1 MEQLLSHQ
9 NYVFFVRVNCD
20 TGSILIKYEE
30 EKREDLLNFLSSVQ
44 KEDVREI
51 PKESFSPQRELKQE
65 FERKLF
71 QLLFKRFVLRT
82 LLPNPVG
89 TVMAIKNYLPI
100 FTKGIHALR
109 NKKINV
115 DVLDAVSIGI
125 SLCQGSYST
134 AGSVM
139 MLLSVS
145 EILESYTKDRVR
157 LDLSDSLAIHVDKV
171 WKIDGNE
178 TVSVS
183 LHNVK
188 IYDHLLIQ
196 TGMMIPVDGTVVS
209 GAATVDES
217 SMTGESIPSEKTQ
230 GSTVY
235 AGTVISDGNL
245 VVRVNALTKDSRI
258 NKIVELI
265 DTGEERKAAI
275 QSKAEHIAD
284 SIAPY
289 SFLAFGLTYLL
300 TRNLTK
306 SLSILMVDYS
316 CAIKLATPIS
326 VITAIQEASNNDI
339 MVKGGKYLETLA
351 NCEVMVFDKTGTLTS
366 SSPTVTDIVAFE
378 PYSKDEV
385 LRISACI
392 EEHFPHSVAKAIVQ
406 KSFEE
411 GLCHEEE
418 HAQVEYVVAH
428 GITTMLHGKKAII
441 GSAHFVFDDEK
452 TILTEENKNVIE
464 QYSNRSSLIY
474 LGIDNKLAGFIC
486 IDDPPRPEAK
496 EVIAALK
503 QAGVQSVHMITGD
516 GKNAAS
522 YIAKELGIENFQYQ
536 VLPEHKVDLIEKIR
550 ETVPTVT
557 MVGDGINDSPALS
570 MADVSIAMK
579 DASDIAREVADIVIL
594 SNDLNDI
601 VFIRRLGNQMIRRIH
616 KNFST
621 VIAANSIF
629 LLSGLFGF
637 ASPQAIALLHNAST
651 MLIALS
657 SMKKYNETQ

>member
-1 MEQLLSHQ
+1 M
-9 NYVFFVRVNCD
+9 
-20 TGSILIKYEE
+20 
-30 EKREDLLNFLSSVQ
+30 
-44 KEDVREI
+44 
-51 PKESFSPQRELKQE
+51 
-65 FERKLF
+65 
-71 QLLFKRFVLRT
+71 
-82 LLPNPVG
+82 
-89 TVMAIKNYLPI
+89 
-100 FTKGIHALR
+100 
-109 NKKINV
+109 
-115 DVLDAVSIGI
+115 
-125 SLCQGSYST
+125 
-134 AGSVM
+134 
-139 MLLSVS
+139 
-145 EILESYTKDRVR
+145 
-157 LDLSDSLAIHVDKV
+157 
-171 WKIDGNE
+171 
-178 TVSVS
+178 
-183 LHNVK
+183 
-188 IYDHLLIQ
+188 
-196 TGMMIPVDGTVVS
+196 
-209 GAATVDES
+209 
-217 SMTGESIPSEKTQ
+217 
-230 GSTVY
+230 
-235 AGTVISDGNL
+235 
-245 VVRVNALTKDSRI
+245 RVNALTKDSRI

-637 ASPQAIALLHNAST
+637 ASPQATALLHNAST